1 MIRSLVNKITGLIA
15 ERSHAPRRKCE
26 APVRITFEPLNL
38 SGIHVSTAD
47 GIYMSGETVDVSR
60 TGIAFMVSQIR
71 IKENYLVG
79 QERVLNVEI
88 DLPGGKVRMK
98 VVGRRYEREGIHLSD
113 ERYLVGAEIVDMSK
127 QDRDIYNQFLRY
139 GGKRRGSTAPSL
151 VQGGN

>member
-15 ERSHAPRRKCE
+15 ERSHAPRRKYE
-26 APVRITFEPLNL
+26 APIRITFEPLNL
-38 SGIHVSTAD
+38 GGIHVSSA
-47 GIYMSGETVDVSR
+47 GGAYMSGETVDLSR

-79 QERVLNVEI
+79 HERVLNAEI
-88 DLPGGKVRMK
+88 DLPGGRVRMK

-127 QDRDIYNQFLRY
+127 QDRDLYNQFLRY
-139 GGKRRGSTAPSL
+139 GGKRRGSTAPSF

>member
-15 ERSHAPRRKCE
+15 ERSHSPRRKCE
-26 APVRITFEPLNL
+26 APIRIWFEPLNL
-38 SGIHVSTAD
+38 SGIHISSAD
-47 GIYMSGETVDVSR
+47 GVYMSGETVDVSK

-79 QERVLNVEI
+79 HERVLNVEI
-88 DLPGGKVRMK
+88 DMPGGKVRMR

-113 ERYLVGAEIVDMSK
+113 ERYLVGAEIIEMSK

-139 GGKRRGSTAPSL
+139 GGKRRGATAPSF